1 MSDEMIEEVIGGVVV
16 RRPPTADAQ
25 RPVTRDTLLA
35 ALAAEYES
43 RMRVIS
49 ANYPPSERESWP
61 VQTAEA
67 RALQANPAAATP
79 WIDAACAARGLDRLE
94 LAARIVAKDEAYRVV
109 HGLLTGVRQRIEDQ
123 IDAAGDDAAALAV
136 IDVTAGWPA
145 APL

>member
-1 MSDEMIEEVIGGVVV
+1 MSEMIEEVIGGVIV
-16 RRPPTADAQ
+16 RRPPFSETPQ
-25 RPVTRDTLLA
+25 ISTRDTLLA
-35 ALAAEYES
+35 ALAAEYET

-61 VQTAEA
+61 VQTQEA
-67 RALQANPAAATP
+67 RALLADPTAATP

-94 LAARIVAKDEAYRVV
+94 LAARIVAKDDTYRSI

-123 IDAAGDDAAALAV
+123 IDAAGEDAAALQA
-136 IDVTAGWPA
+136 IDTAAGWPP